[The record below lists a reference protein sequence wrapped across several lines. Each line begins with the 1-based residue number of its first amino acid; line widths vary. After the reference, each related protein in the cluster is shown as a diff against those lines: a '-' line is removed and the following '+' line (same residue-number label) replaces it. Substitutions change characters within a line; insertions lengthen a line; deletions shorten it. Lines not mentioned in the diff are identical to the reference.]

1 MQNSRFVSIFKNNE
15 LSMSPTCT
23 YQHGTNTPFQPFE
36 KKSNFQWTSTFQKR
50 IYPGAGEDLDPGHW
64 GLAVAELPLHGQL
77 RARGLVLAG
86 GGGNWRLAGGAR
98 VSQNEVDFTHKIVY
112 ISSIYI
118 CVYWIIWDNMWNKS
132 KSRSSSF
139 RIRAWPNMW

>member
-1 MQNSRFVSIFKNNE
+1 MFACKILVLFQYSKTTNILCHQRVHTNTAQILPSNLLKKNQISSEPQPFKNE
-15 LSMSPTCT
+15 SIQEPAKTLIQATE
-23 YQHGTNTPFQPFE
+23 G
-36 KKSNFQWTSTFQKR
+36 W
-50 IYPGAGEDLDPGHW
+50 
-64 GLAVAELPLHGQL
+64 PLL
-77 RARGLVLAG
+77 NYLCMANCVGLVLAG

-132 KSRSSSF
+132 ESRSSSF
-139 RIRAWPNMW
+139 RIRA